1 MDVNKPI
8 AALFDLDGV
17 VLDTESQYTIFWD
30 RQGEKYLNRQGFC
43 ATIKGQTLTQI
54 YEGHFSGEL
63 AQYQPQITA
72 DLNRFEAEM
81 QYQYI
86 AGAQEF
92 IQDLRAHG
100 VKIAVV
106 TSSNDEKMAHV
117 YKAHPDFKS
126 QFDAI
131 LTGDM
136 FEQSKPHPDCFLK
149 GMKLFETTPENS
161 VVFEDSFHG
170 LQAGRSSGAF
180 VVGLATTNSREAIA
194 DKASLVIDNFQNMT
208 YNRLIELL

>member
-1 MDVNKPI
+1 MNANKHI

-30 RQGEKYLNRQGFC
+30 RQGEKYLNRKGFC

-54 YEGHFSGEL
+54 YDGHFTGEL

-81 QYQYI
+81 QYPYI
-86 AGAQEF
+86 AGVQQF

-106 TSSNDEKMAHV
+106 TSSNNEKMAHV

-136 FEQSKPHPDCFLK
+136 FERSKPNPDCFLK
-149 GMKLFETTPENS
+149 GMELFGTTPQNS

-170 LQAGRSSGAF
+170 LQAGRASGAF
-180 VVGLATTNSREAIA
+180 VVGLSTTNSRESII
-194 DKASLVIDNFQNMT
+194 DKASYVIDDFKDMT
-208 YNRLIELL
+208 YNKLMELL